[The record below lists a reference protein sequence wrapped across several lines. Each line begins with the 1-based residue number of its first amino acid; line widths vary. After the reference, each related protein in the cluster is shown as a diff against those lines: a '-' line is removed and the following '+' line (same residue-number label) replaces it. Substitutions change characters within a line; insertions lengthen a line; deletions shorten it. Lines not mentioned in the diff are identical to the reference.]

1 MAWGSCENCAKLAED
16 HDSFLANPYKLFF
29 YYIPYSAE
37 MYVCDTVG
45 HHISAGNISAATFA
59 VTQGEHSNSFNI
71 KKCYTKS
78 HFDFLLE
85 KKNKFNCYYN
95 NSIFIICQYLHMI
108 IKRIGIDLG
117 TTYTLVHLPK
127 RGIVINE
134 PSVVAISMTDKKI
147 LAVGN
152 EAKDMLGRTP
162 DNIIALK
169 PLKDGVIADYR
180 ATEAMLRYF
189 INKSLGGIR
198 LFRPEVMV
206 AVPAGISS
214 TERRAVIDATIA
226 AGAKA
231 AYIIKEPVAA
241 AIGADIPIGSAS
253 GHMIIDIGGGTAEMA
268 VISLGG
274 IVSSTSVRVG
284 GIRFD
289 NAIIDYIRRKYNLS
303 IGERTAEEIKINIG
317 SALYLENKLTMEI
330 RGRDIISG
338 LPRSIMVTSNDVT
351 ESIQNEL
358 EAIINAVKKVLHD
371 TPPELSSDIMDK
383 GMVLSGGSS
392 LLRNI
397 DQLLSRTTGVPAYV
411 ANDAL
416 LCVAKG
422 TGIALDNLDSYKRSI
437 LATK

>member
-1 MAWGSCENCAKLAED
+1 M
-16 HDSFLANPYKLFF
+16 F
-29 YYIPYSAE
+29 
-37 MYVCDTVG
+37 
-45 HHISAGNISAATFA
+45 
-59 VTQGEHSNSFNI
+59 
-71 KKCYTKS
+71 
-78 HFDFLLE
+78 
-85 KKNKFNCYYN
+85 
-95 NSIFIICQYLHMI
+95 

-117 TTYTLVHLPK
+117 TTYTLVHLPR

-134 PSVVAISMTDKKI
+134 PSVVAVSMDDRKI

-162 DNIIALK
+162 DTIIALK

-180 ATEAMLRYF
+180 TTEAMLRYF
-189 INKSLGGIR
+189 INKTLGGMR

-214 TERRAVIDATIA
+214 TERRAVTEATIS

-231 AYIIKEPVAA
+231 AYIIKEPIAA

-253 GHMIIDIGGGTAEMA
+253 GHMIVDIGGGTAEMA

-274 IVSSTSVRVG
+274 IVSSTSVRAG
-284 GIRFD
+284 GNKLD
-289 NAIIDYIRRKYNLS
+289 AAVLEYIRKKYNLA

-317 SALYLENKLTMEI
+317 SALFLEDKLSMEI
-330 RGRDIISG
+330 RGRDIITG
-338 LPRSIMVTSNDVT
+338 LPRSINVTSDDVT
-351 ESIQNEL
+351 EAIQNEL
-358 EAIINAVKKVLHD
+358 EAIIAAAKKVLHQ
-371 TPPELSSDIMDK
+371 TPPELSADIMDK

-397 DQLLSRTTGVPAYV
+397 DQLFSRTTGVPVYV
-411 ANDAL
+411 ADDAL

>member
-1 MAWGSCENCAKLAED
+1 M
-16 HDSFLANPYKLFF
+16 F
-29 YYIPYSAE
+29 
-37 MYVCDTVG
+37 
-45 HHISAGNISAATFA
+45 
-59 VTQGEHSNSFNI
+59 
-71 KKCYTKS
+71 
-78 HFDFLLE
+78 
-85 KKNKFNCYYN
+85 
-95 NSIFIICQYLHMI
+95 

-134 PSVVAISMTDKKI
+134 PSVVAVSVDDKKI

-162 DNIIALK
+162 DSIIAVK

-180 ATEAMLRYF
+180 TTEAMLRYF
-189 INKSLGGIR
+189 INKTLGGMR

-214 TERRAVIDATIA
+214 TERRAVSEATIA

-231 AYIIKEPVAA
+231 AYIIKEPIAA

-253 GHMIIDIGGGTAEMA
+253 GHMIIDIGGGTSEMA

-274 IVSSTSVRVG
+274 IVTSTSVRVG
-284 GIRFD
+284 GNKFD
-289 NAIIDYIRRKYNLS
+289 DAILEFIRRKYNLA
-303 IGERTAEEIKINIG
+303 IGERTAEEVKINIG
-317 SALYLENKLTMEI
+317 SALYLEDKLSMEI
-330 RGRDIISG
+330 RGRDIITG
-338 LPRSIMVTSNDVT
+338 LPRSITVTSNDVT
-351 ESIQNEL
+351 ESLQNEL
-358 EAIINAVKKVLHD
+358 EAIINAAKKILHE
-371 TPPELSSDIMDK
+371 TPPELAADIMDK

-411 ANDAL
+411 ADEAL

-422 TGIALDNLDSYKRSI
+422 TGIALENLDSYKRSI